1 MDSKRTEG
9 PWTRSKENAYSILTP
24 QGGLIAKTSYHWV
37 DPVSARLNAEFIVKA
52 CNNFEQLVASVQ
64 NLLDDLDALHT
75 VDDLTLSVGRS
86 RSWFSVL
93 RANSLL
99 DEIRA
104 S

>member
-1 MDSKRTEG
+1 MESMKGYYAQDCGPASHNQAMIADENDDKGRTVAVVYDRE
-9 PWTRSKENAYSILTP
+9 K
-24 QGGLIAKTSYHWV
+24 
-37 DPVSARLNAEFIVKA
+37 ARAIVKA
-52 CNNFEQLVASVQ
+52 CNSHEELVHSVQ
-64 NLLDDLDALHT
+64 NLLDDIDALQR
-75 VDDLTLSVGRS
+75 VDDLALSVGRS